1 MKVVHVK
8 TNSTVKQI
16 EAKVV
21 SLFKQKAFCLKTFNN
36 MQLQFTGFI
45 A

>member
-1 MKVVHVK
+1 MKVVHIK
-8 TNSTVKQI
+8 TNSTVKKI

-21 SLFKQKAFCLKTFNN
+21 SLFKQKAFCLKTFN
-36 MQLQFTGFI
+36 QLQFTGFI

>member
-1 MKVVHVK
+1 MKVVYIK
-8 TNSTVKQI
+8 TNSTAKKI

-21 SLFKQKAFCLKTFNN
+21 SLFKQKAFCLKTFN
-36 MQLQFTGFI
+36 QLLFTGFI